1 MTDAQSAPKG
11 SWREPPPPR
20 SVLVAAGLTDQIAS
34 EATCLEDVSRSH
46 AVTRALLPDGRSYV
60 IKQLPSGA
68 HAAGRSLK
76 AELYAYRL
84 ASWREDLAALLPHCV
99 HLDER
104 RQLVVTQAAP
114 AHQLY
119 SARIGDPLF
128 PQPDIGAALG
138 RALALLHTATADLPT
153 VSVANCGVIAL
164 PDTPAEQ
171 RRLSDDSPSGKQAIA
186 RVCDDDDISGVLRTT
201 AASFSPTC
209 LIHGDVKWDN
219 IVVDDGPPPKVLL
232 FDWELSGRGDP
243 AWDLGS
249 ALADTLTLPTRSLP
263 TLSPPTRSLP
273 TPSLPT
279 PSLQAAQCADWVGET
294 ARAMLEAYGAAAP
307 QAGADFAGRVAGCWS
322 ARIAHLALEC
332 AAATENAWHPRV
344 SALLEAAKVV
354 AQQYESVVDTV
365 RAAMGQTT

>member
-1 MTDAQSAPKG
+1 MAGAQSARKD

-20 SVLVAAGLTDQIAS
+20 SVLVAAGLADQTAS
-34 EATCLEDVSRSH
+34 AAAHLEDVSRSH
-46 AVTRALLPDGRSYV
+46 AVTRAVLPDGRSYV

-76 AELYAYRL
+76 AELYTYRL
-84 ASWREDLAALLPHCV
+84 ASWREDLAALLPQCV

-114 AHQLY
+114 AHHLY

-128 PQPDIGAALG
+128 PQPEVGAALG
-138 RALALLHTATADLPT
+138 RTLALLHSATADLPT

-171 RRLSDDSPSGKQAIA
+171 RRLGDDSPSGKQAIA
-186 RVCDDDDISGVLRTT
+186 RVCDDDDICGILRATV
-201 AASFSPTC
+201 ASFSPSC

-219 IVVDDGPPPKVLL
+219 IVVDDGPPPNVLL

-249 ALADTLTLPTRSLP
+249 ALADTVTLPTRSLP
-263 TLSPPTRSLP
+263 TRSSPSTG
-273 TPSLPT
+273 
-279 PSLQAAQCADWVGET
+279 QCADWVGET
-294 ARAMLEAYGAAAP
+294 ERAMLAAYGAAAP
-307 QAGADFAGRVAGCWS
+307 QAGSDFAGRVAGCWS

-332 AAATENAWHPRV
+332 AAATENAWNPRV
-344 SALLEAAKVV
+344 SALLDTAKMF
-354 AQQYESVVDTV
+354 AQQYESVADTI
-365 RAAMGQTT
+365 RSAMGQPT